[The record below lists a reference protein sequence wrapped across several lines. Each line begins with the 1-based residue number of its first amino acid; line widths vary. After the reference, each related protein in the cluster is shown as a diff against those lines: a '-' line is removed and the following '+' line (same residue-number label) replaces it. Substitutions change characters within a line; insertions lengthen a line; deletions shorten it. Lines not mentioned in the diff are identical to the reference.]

1 MVPAVDHVFRAGV
14 DLVDGSHPSHAPHS
28 SGGGGG
34 GGASDGG
41 SNCYTLDDIDS
52 ALMVHPVHPRS
63 LAATSTVPSDATYLH
78 VQRLA
83 DEFRDDCTGSSGCS
97 GSSGDSGL
105 GSHETSLIQE
115 EASASRDASGPPD
128 SGAAVPP
135 DAGADADEL
144 QAFVRQDQSRID
156 RIKKRYSASSDDEA
170 EDYGFL
176 RRPSVR
182 GIKTRFGSTS
192 EIIQQMQQ
200 QLAPPPNIKSA
211 ANTMVTSIFHQF
223 HSSIHPSIH
232 SFNHL
237 SIHPSIYPSICSSF
251 HP

>member
-1 MVPAVDHVFRAGV
+1 MGDVS
-14 DLVDGSHPSHAPHS
+14 GS
-28 SGGGGG
+28 
-34 GGASDGG
+34 D
-41 SNCYTLDDIDS
+41 CYTLDDIDA
-52 ALMVHPVHPRS
+52 ALMMHPAHPAHQRS
-63 LAATSTVPSDATYLH
+63 LAAAAAAAAAAAVASSADASSYIH

-83 DEFRDDCTGSSGCS
+83 DEFRDDCTGGSGCS

-105 GSHETSLIQE
+105 GSHETSLIQD
-115 EASASRDASGPPD
+115 EASGAAPREASGGAD
-128 SGAAVPP
+128 SGASAGVQ
-135 DAGADADEL
+135 DSGADADEL

-200 QLAPPPNIKSA
+200 QLAPPPNIKAST
-211 ANTMVTSIFHQF
+211 ANTMVTSINS
-223 HSSIHPSIH
+223 HSLPVVSLFISSHPS
-232 SFNHL
+232 
-237 SIHPSIYPSICSSF
+237 
-251 HP
+251 